1 MKEEY
6 AIRAK
11 HQARRHIPALLCL
24 LVQCLALPSI
34 AAEKASL
41 PRSAGKW
48 VSATLAGMSLED
60 KAAQMVMVRAFGQ
73 YMNPGSAE
81 YRDLMTEVRDL
92 GVGGVVVFESDLESI
107 PGLLNA
113 LQDAA
118 EVPLLVAAD
127 FERGLG
133 FRVRRGPVSLPH
145 AMAVGATRSEE
156 MARFV
161 GEVTAREGR
170 ALGIHWTFAPVADVN
185 NNPANPIINLRSFGE
200 DPELVARMTR
210 AFIEGA
216 GGDGIE
222 AGGMLTTAKHFPGHG
237 DTATDSHVALPAIE
251 ADRERFET
259 LELVPFRE
267 AVRAG
272 VDSVMTG
279 HIAVPAIDPSG
290 APASL
295 SPVLTGDLLRGDLG
309 FDGLIVTDALEM
321 NGLHPAWAGGA
332 AIRSVQAGADVALLP
347 ADTRVAVQSLVRAVA
362 EGQLTEE
369 RLEAS
374 VRRILEVKARLG
386 LHKRRRVDP
395 DRIGRH
401 VARPEDLRRAA
412 ELAAASITVVRN
424 DGGVLPLAAEA
435 PLRLLQL
442 VISGSHGISARGLPR
457 DELTARRIEVETRLL
472 GPEVS
477 AETAEEIVSA
487 ADGFT
492 HIVVSALVRAASGE
506 SGAPG
511 GGLSPSQQRLLARLG
526 GPSLPSGGRPPVIL
540 ISFGSP
546 YLLVH
551 LPEVPVYLCAY
562 SWSAVSRQAAVAALF
577 GETDVGGRLPVTLP
591 GMYDYGHGIEIPR
604 RPMTLR
610 DARQSAS
617 GKETGL
623 RPGGLAEVDRVID
636 RFLAEGAFPGGVLA
650 VGHRG
655 ALVHL
660 RPFGRLSYQ
669 DDAPAVTAGTIYD
682 LASLTKVVATT
693 TMAMILADLGRL
705 DLDSPARDFLPRFT
719 GEGKEKIT
727 VRQLLTHSSGVDWWA
742 SLYQEIKGKQAYVE
756 RIQAMD
762 LVYQV
767 GSQVKYSDLGLI
779 LLGEILERVAGE
791 PLDVFVRRRVFEP
804 LGMGDTLF
812 RPGPEL
818 IQRIAPTEMD
828 PWRGRVVRGE
838 VHDENAHALG
848 GVAPHAG
855 LFSTAGDLAR
865 FAQMMVN
872 GGVFE
877 HRRIISREVVRT
889 FTRKA
894 GVAGSSRALGW
905 DTKSPEKSSAGSLFS
920 ADSYGHTGFTGTSIW
935 IDPERQLFVILL
947 TNRVHPSR
955 DNILIRKVRPAVADA
970 VVRALAE
977 S

>member
-1 MKEEY
+1 M
-6 AIRAK
+6 ISTR
-11 HQARRHIPALLCL
+11 ARRRGLALLALLGHCL
-24 LVQCLALPSI
+24 GLPSVVI
-34 AAEKASL
+34 AAEKAELS
-41 PRSAGKW
+41 RSAGKW
-48 VSATLAGMSLED
+48 ARSTLAGMSLEE

-73 YMNPGSAE
+73 YLNPRSAD
-81 YRDLMTEVRDL
+81 YRELITEVRDL
-92 GVGGVVVFESDLESI
+92 GVGGVVVFDSDLESI
-107 PGLLNA
+107 PRLLNA

-127 FERGLG
+127 LERGLA
-133 FRVRRGPVSLPH
+133 FRVRRGSVSLPH
-145 AMAVGATRSEE
+145 AMAVGATRSEQ

-170 ALGIHWTFAPVADVN
+170 ALGIHWAFAPVADVN
-185 NNPANPIINLRSFGE
+185 NNPANPIIAVRSFGE
-200 DPELVARMTR
+200 DPRLVARMTR

-216 GGDGIE
+216 GGG
-222 AGGMLTTAKHFPGHG
+222 AMLTGGMLTTVKHFPGHG
-237 DTATDSHVALPAIE
+237 DTAIDSHVALPTID

-272 VDSVMTG
+272 VDSVMIG
-279 HIAVPAIDPSG
+279 HIAVPAIDASA

-295 SPVLTGDLLRGDLG
+295 SPVLTAGLLRGELG
-309 FDGLIVTDALEM
+309 FGGLIVTDALEM
-321 NGLHPAWAGGA
+321 QGLRPAWTGGA
-332 AIRSVQAGADVALLP
+332 AVRSVVAGTDVVLLP
-347 ADTRVAVQSLVRAVA
+347 ADPRVAIDSLVRAVA
-362 EGQLTEE
+362 EGQLSEQ
-369 RLEAS
+369 RLDAS
-374 VRRILEVKARLG
+374 VRRILEAKARLG
-386 LHKRRRVDP
+386 LHRNRRVDP
-395 DRIGRH
+395 AVIGDH
-401 VARPEDLRRAA
+401 VARPEDMRRAA
-412 ELAAASITVVRN
+412 ELAAASITVARN
-424 DGGVLPLAAEA
+424 DGGILPLAAES

-442 VISGSHGISARGLPR
+442 VITGNHGPTARGLPR
-457 DELTARRIEVETRLL
+457 RELADRRIEVETRLL

-477 AETAEEIVSA
+477 AETADEIVSA
-487 ADGFT
+487 AAGFT
-492 HIVVSALVRAASGE
+492 HVVVSAQVRATSGE

-511 GGLSPSQQRLLARLG
+511 GGLSSSQQRLLARLG
-526 GPSLPSGGRPPVIL
+526 TGPPVIL

-551 LPEVPVYLCAY
+551 LPEMPAAYVCAY
-562 SWSAVSRQAAVAALF
+562 SWSDASRRAAVAALF
-577 GETDVGGRLPVTLP
+577 GEVDVGGRLPVTLP
-591 GMYDYGHGIEIPR
+591 GLYDYGHGIEIPR
-604 RPMTLR
+604 RAMTLR
-610 DARQSAS
+610 DARGGGREA
-617 GKETGL
+617 GL
-623 RPGGLAEVDRVID
+623 GPGGMAEVDRVID

-650 VGHRG
+650 VGYRG

-660 RPFGRLSYQ
+660 RPFGRLGV
-669 DDAPAVTAGTIYD
+669 DDGAGSAASGMVTADTVYD

-693 TMAMILADLGRL
+693 TMAMILVDQQRL
-705 DLDSPARDFLPRFT
+705 DLDSPVQDFLPLFV
-719 GEGKEKIT
+719 GEAKEKVT
-727 VRQLLTHSSGVDWWA
+727 VRHLLTHSSGVDWWA
-742 SLYQEIKGKQAYVE
+742 PLYQEIEGKQAYVE

-762 LVYQV
+762 LIYQP
-767 GSQVKYSDLGLI
+767 GSSTKYSDLGLI

-791 PLDVFVRRRVFEP
+791 PLDDFVRRRVFEP
-804 LGMGDTLF
+804 LGMRDTLF
-812 RPGPEL
+812 RPGTEL
-818 IQRIAPTEMD
+818 LRRIAPTEND

-865 FAQMMVN
+865 FAQMMVG

-877 HRRIISREVVRT
+877 HRRIVSRATVEA

-894 GVAGSSRALGW
+894 GLVDDSYRGLGW

-920 ADSYGHTGFTGTSIW
+920 TSSYGHTGFTGTSIW

-955 DNILIRKVRPAVADA
+955 DNLLIRQVRPAVADA

-977 S
+977 R